1 VAMSVGGLCDG
12 DGLVG
17 GLVGGDVGGLVG
29 GESVIAEDGDGEE
42 SLA

>member
-17 GLVGGDVGGLVG
+17 GLVGGDIGELVS
-29 GESVIAEDGDGEE
+29 GESAVEWRWRPGLLE
-42 SLA
+42 